1 MNSGIIVTNKE
12 LEYLQLGRLGTY
24 EDRLSMAQE
33 GMNVCW

>member
-1 MNSGIIVTNKE
+1 VHSEIIVTNKE

-33 GMNVCW
+33 GTNVCW